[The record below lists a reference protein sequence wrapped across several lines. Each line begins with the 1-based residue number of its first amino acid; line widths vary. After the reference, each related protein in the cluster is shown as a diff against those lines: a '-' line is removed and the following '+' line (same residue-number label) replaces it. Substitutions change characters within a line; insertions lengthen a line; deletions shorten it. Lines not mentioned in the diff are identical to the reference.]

1 MKVAI
6 VKNYLAMPKLL
17 NSFYKCKY
25 NLTEEKYS
33 KYQYQHGTESN
44 KI

>member
-1 MKVAI
+1 MKVAF
-6 VKNYLAMPKLL
+6 VKNSLAMPKLL

-25 NLTEEKYS
+25 NLTEAKYS